1 MNIDPKLSCTYLVV
15 GQRDPRVIDEC
26 MKRLSQKIEENLE
39 ALSLHTLL
47 TMSNCRTGREEGK
60 EFERVASDP
69 LRPWPTRA
77 MAWKA
82 LARSDGTRPSLLIE
96 AAAAET
102 EPNMRRALLTTL
114 KRFAENRQCKT
125 FLADISKRRPEIR
138 YTVEWVKAAA

>member
-82 LARSDGTRPSLLIE
+82 LARSDGTRPSLL
-96 AAAAET
+96 
-102 EPNMRRALLTTL
+102 TTL